1 MDRYLSTGEG
11 PVLGKRIE
19 MPALRADGTEFPVEL
34 AITRIPTD
42 GPPLFTAYLR
52 DISEP
57 KRAEQHRSARLAVT
71 HVLSKAASMGDG
83 ACGVL
88 RAVCENLGWDVGF
101 FWTVNHEGTAL
112 RCTKSWHGPG
122 VRAEEFETASCTR
135 TFEKGEGLPGRVW
148 ASGRPAWILDIAQDA
163 NFPRLATAARY
174 DLHSAFACPVVVGEH
189 TLGVIEFFTGRI
201 REPDGDLLEM
211 MGTVAGSIGQFHE
224 RKAEEEQVRQSE
236 RGLADFFDN
245 ATVGLHWVGADGII
259 LRANRAELAML
270 GYSREEYVGR
280 PIADFHADEDVI
292 CDILGRLQAGEEL
305 HEYPA
310 RLRCKDGS
318 IKDVLIDSSVMFRDG
333 GFVHTRCFTRDVTDR
348 KRAEERVRFQARM
361 LDTVGQAAVVTD
373 PDGTIIYWNRFAE
386 RSTDGPAA
394 KPWAAT
400 SLMSWWPPKRRR
412 TPRRSWA
419 GCERARTG
427 PASSRFGGGT
437 GRPSP
442 PS

>member
-1 MDRYLSTGEG
+1 
-11 PVLGKRIE
+11 
-19 MPALRADGTEFPVEL
+19 
-34 AITRIPTD
+34 
-42 GPPLFTAYLR
+42 
-52 DISEP
+52 
-57 KRAEQHRSARLAVT
+57 
-71 HVLSKAASMGDG
+71 
-83 ACGVL
+83 
-88 RAVCENLGWDVGF
+88 
-101 FWTVNHEGTAL
+101 
-112 RCTKSWHGPG
+112 
-122 VRAEEFETASCTR
+122 
-135 TFEKGEGLPGRVW
+135 
-148 ASGRPAWILDIAQDA
+148 
-163 NFPRLATAARY
+163 
-174 DLHSAFACPVVVGEH
+174 
-189 TLGVIEFFTGRI
+189 
-201 REPDGDLLEM
+201 
-211 MGTVAGSIGQFHE
+211 
-224 RKAEEEQVRQSE
+224 
-236 RGLADFFDN
+236 
-245 ATVGLHWVGADGII
+245 
-259 LRANRAELAML
+259 
-270 GYSREEYVGR
+270 
-280 PIADFHADEDVI
+280 VI

-437 GRPSP
+437 RRPSP